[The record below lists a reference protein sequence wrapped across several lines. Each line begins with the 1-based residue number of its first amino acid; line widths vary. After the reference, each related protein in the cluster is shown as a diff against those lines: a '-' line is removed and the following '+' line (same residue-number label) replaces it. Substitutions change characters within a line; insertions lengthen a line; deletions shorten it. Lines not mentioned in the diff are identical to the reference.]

1 MEGRGG
7 EDGNRRGRCRRG
19 ECLRRRLAD
28 HPRDVVEEGDATTRF
43 RTMYLGGAGVV
54 AALHRLAQRG
64 FVELQRDYVPG
75 DLGTALYLADCID
88 GEGEP
93 LLP

>member
-1 MEGRGG
+1 MARTAIGAVVADAESAFD
-7 EDGNRRGRCRRG
+7 DGWPT
-19 ECLRRRLAD
+19 
-28 HPRDVVEEGDATTRF
+28 HPRDVVDEGDATTRF

-93 LLP
+93 PLP